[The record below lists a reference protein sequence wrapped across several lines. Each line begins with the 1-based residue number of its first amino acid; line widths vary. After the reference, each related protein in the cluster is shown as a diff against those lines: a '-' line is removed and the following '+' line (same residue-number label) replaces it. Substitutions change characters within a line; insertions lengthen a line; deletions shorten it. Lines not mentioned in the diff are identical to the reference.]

1 MKKTSI
7 FLSVVALCSAVCMLT
22 PLLYTKQATFSI
34 KDVEGDRNILKGISF
49 ESYVNIHN
57 NYVLIS
63 FDENTKE
70 HHSIQ
75 KYYDEDSESFAYL
88 NYQCGDDCKAITD
101 WKIKEETETND
112 YAEYT
117 RQIDKADIY
126 LTLQGSRLPYEYLSM
141 KTDLYYTADNEHQ
154 IIQSGDTISTED
166 KEIHPSDP
174 LITTFTEPS
183 KIQSNFDFEQD
194 DFFTI
199 PFSNQN
205 MKGQNYIYHLK
216 RKKDI
221 SQRNLH
227 SQTYQNFTEAYTIE
241 KLKKLDMSYNYLGVR
256 LFPNYFL
263 VFSEKNHQL
272 YLTKYDHSANI
283 IDEITLEGDS
293 TIEQVFQNDAY
304 MCFIHNGKLYII
316 NTATMRIE
324 ESVSADYIQ
333 TIEKKHGI
341 DDILYQ
347 DGIIYTLWH
356 NLKEPNDYDTLIQVI
371 DNEKTL
377 YTGTLSI
384 SSAKNYSSSSEFQS
398 YYPFLAP
405 FRFKR

>member
-7 FLSVVALCSAVCMLT
+7 FLSVVILCSIVCMFT
-22 PLLYTKQATFSI
+22 PLLYTKQATSSI

-49 ESYVNIHN
+49 ASYVNIHN

-75 KYYDEDSESFAYL
+75 KYYDEDSESTAYL
-88 NYQCGDDCKAITD
+88 EYYCKDNCKAITD

-112 YAEYT
+112 YVEYT

-126 LTLQGSRLPYEYLSM
+126 LTLQGSKLPYEYLSL

-154 IIQSGDTISTED
+154 IIQSSDTIASED
-166 KEIHPSDP
+166 KEIYSSDP
-174 LITTFTEPS
+174 LTTTFDEPS

-194 DFFTI
+194 DFFTV

-205 MKGQNYIYHLK
+205 MKGQNYIYHVK
-216 RKKDI
+216 RKKDVSLSELR
-221 SQRNLH
+221 SQA
-227 SQTYQNFTEAYTIE
+227 YQNFTEAYTIE
-241 KLKKLDMSYNYLGVR
+241 KLKKLDMSYNYLGVH

-272 YLTKYDHSANI
+272 YLTKYDHSANR
-283 IDEITLEGDS
+283 IDELILEGDS

-324 ESVSADYIQ
+324 ESVASDFIQ
-333 TIEKKHGI
+333 NIEKKHGI

-356 NLKEPNDYDTLIQVI
+356 NFKEPKAYDTLIQVI
-371 DNEKTL
+371 DNEKIL
-377 YTGTLSI
+377 YTGTLSVF
-384 SSAKNYSSSSEFQS
+384 SAENYSSSSNFQS